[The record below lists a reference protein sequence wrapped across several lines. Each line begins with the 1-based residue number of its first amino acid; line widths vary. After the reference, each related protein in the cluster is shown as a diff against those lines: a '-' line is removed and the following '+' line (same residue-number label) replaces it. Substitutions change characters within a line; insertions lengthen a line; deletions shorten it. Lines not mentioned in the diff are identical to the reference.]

1 MTHDFLNRFL
11 LHLVSLQ
18 GGCLL
23 ILHQRKFPLRRTG
36 DHMDVLVSKV
46 VLTHRRRRRRCQ
58 IRLLESEF
66 TLFQIR
72 RSSSTSFNLLNAD
85 DFFGVEF

>member
-1 MTHDFLNRFL
+1 MIFYVRFL

-23 ILHQRKFPLRRTG
+23 ILHQKKFPLRLTG

-46 VLTHRRRRRRCQ
+46 VLTHRRRRRC
-58 IRLLESEF
+58 E
-66 TLFQIR
+66 
-72 RSSSTSFNLLNAD
+72 TSLRK
-85 DFFGVEF
+85 